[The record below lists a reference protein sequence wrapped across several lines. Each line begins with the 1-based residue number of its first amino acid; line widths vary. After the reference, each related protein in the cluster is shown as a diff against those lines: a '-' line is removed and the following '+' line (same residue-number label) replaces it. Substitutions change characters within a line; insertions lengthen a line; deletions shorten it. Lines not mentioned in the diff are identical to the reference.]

1 MTRSASAILGL
12 AESLIQYFVTK
23 IANQKIRGAFAWD
36 HNDQRTTRTFLQQ
49 HASYGLSMPK
59 RRSGFDATRQNSE
72 RLMLFSER
80 YADDTKRI
88 FNPNYDD
95 DGML

>member
-1 MTRSASAILGL
+1 
-12 AESLIQYFVTK
+12 
-23 IANQKIRGAFAWD
+23 
-36 HNDQRTTRTFLQQ
+36 
-49 HASYGLSMPK
+49 MPK